1 VVEDARSAYCAPNKR
16 AAWDKFLARVLGA
29 AAAKRLLRPPG
40 AAAAAAAPVAA
51 SPPQS
56 PPASPRRRGRPS
68 NASKAAVTTPATPPY
83 APTALD
89 YAALA
94 SAGVGVGV
102 VAAAAAPGGCD
113 ALARGFQRAIQSLA
127 AATGADDAAVRWVLK
142 VVTVGGT
149 LALSGAVVGGIILAL
164 ASVIVYAVFAGAGRG
179 GGRAAVSLLSL
190 ARATLELESP
200 FGGKG
205 RTIFWTRSRSGKA
218 RDRAKHVRDTQRR
231 TSFFYGRMHTF
242 TTLARMWSPT
252 HRRASRRAGFS
263 SSAAANRRRRVLC
276 FGNDK
281 KFIFTVERRQ
291 NPRVL

>member
-1 VVEDARSAYCAPNKR
+1 MVEDARSAYCAPNKR

-29 AAAKRLLRPPG
+29 AAAKRLLLPPG
-40 AAAAAAAPVAA
+40 AAAAAVAPVAA

-68 NASKAAVTTPATPPY
+68 NASKAAAVTTPATTPPY

-102 VAAAAAPGGCD
+102 VAAAAAPGGGD

-179 GGRAAVSLLSL
+179 GT
-190 ARATLELESP
+190 AR
-200 FGGKG
+200 
-205 RTIFWTRSRSGKA
+205 R
-218 RDRAKHVRDTQRR
+218 
-231 TSFFYGRMHTF
+231 
-242 TTLARMWSPT
+242 
-252 HRRASRRAGFS
+252 
-263 SSAAANRRRRVLC
+263 
-276 FGNDK
+276 
-281 KFIFTVERRQ
+281 
-291 NPRVL
+291 